1 MSVSGDVL
9 NPGYF
14 EVEVGKVV
22 KFFAKPSVA
31 AMEITAGSLCTG
43 DTIHIKGHTT
53 DLELVVESMQIEH
66 EQAAE
71 AKAGD
76 AIGIKVQDRCR
87 DGDVVYKVT

>member
-1 MSVSGDVL
+1 MPEERIG
-9 NPGYF
+9 
-14 EVEVGKVV
+14 VV
-22 KFFAKPSVA
+22 KDYFARIGVA
-31 AMEITAGSLCTG
+31 GIDLEGSIRVG

-53 DLELVVESMQIEH
+53 DLEQPVESIQIEH
-66 EQAAE
+66 EQVEE